1 MSVPFEEPEPMFAGH
16 HRRYEMEDLERDFPD
31 AELTLLYR
39 PKMPWALMEEWFGPG
54 ESPGRVRLAAL
65 EARTR
70 KAPES
75 VPRLHGNSFLRSLFV
90 RLPKP
95 LRSFI
100 KRVVVNGGR
109 R

>member
-1 MSVPFEEPEPMFAGH
+1 MEGGLGRARPGACET
-16 HRRYEMEDLERDFPD
+16 RR
-31 AELTLLYR
+31 A
-39 PKMPWALMEEWFGPG
+39 WA
-54 ESPGRVRLAAL
+54 RA
-65 EARTR
+65 R